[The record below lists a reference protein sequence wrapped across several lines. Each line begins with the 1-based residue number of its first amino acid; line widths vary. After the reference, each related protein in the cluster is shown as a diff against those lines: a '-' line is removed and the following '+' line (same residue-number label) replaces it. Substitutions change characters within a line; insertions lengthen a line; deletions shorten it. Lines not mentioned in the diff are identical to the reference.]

1 MGGAP
6 SVKNAMANITKYRD
20 RLIHYIDPVARV
32 FARLGLT
39 PNQLTFISLLFGI
52 ASAILYAYQYVY
64 PAAGM
69 LLLSGLFD
77 FIDGGVARINNKAS
91 SFGAAIDWII
101 DKYVD
106 CLVLIGIGL
115 GGMADM
121 RIVAI
126 AVFGSMMN
134 TFIKPVTYAEIGFD
148 KKEDG
153 KIKDPLEGVGIFGR
167 PETAI
172 TLIVLSLVGQLY
184 WAVAIVAVMT
194 NFSALQR
201 IIYLYTH
208 MRKRDRT

>member
-1 MGGAP
+1 M
-6 SVKNAMANITKYRD
+6 VNITKYRD
-20 RLIHYIDPVARV
+20 RLIHFIDPVSRL
-32 FARLGLT
+32 FAKIGLT
-39 PNQLTFISLLFGI
+39 PNQLTLISLLFGI
-52 ASAILYAYQYVY
+52 ASAALYGLQHVY
-64 PAAGM
+64 LAAGM

-77 FIDGGVARINNKAS
+77 FIDGGVARLNDKAS

-106 CLVLIGIGL
+106 CLVLLGIGL
-115 GGMADM
+115 GGLADM

-126 AVFGSMMN
+126 AVFGSMIN

-148 KKEDG
+148 KKENG

-172 TLIVLSLVGQLY
+172 TLIVLSLVNQLY
-184 WAVAIVAVMT
+184 WAVVVIAVMT

-208 MRKRDRT
+208 MRERG